1 MKLTVAAMQR
11 ADVWRIAAISAA
23 GAGESVKHVSQVV
36 SWMIRA
42 GNVGTAYRDL
52 TAMEAVLDESHL
64 DWLIVRP
71 VTMVNGPPTERSREV
86 SRFHLNSIIRRSDV
100 SSYLVSAIESEG
112 SLGARKVLL
121 GS

>member
-11 ADVWRIAAISAA
+11 AHVKRIGAVSAA
-23 GAGESVKHVSQVV
+23 GAGESVKDVSQVV

-42 GNVGTAYRDL
+42 GSVGTAYRDL

-71 VTMVNGPPTERSREV
+71 VTLVNGPPTGGTREL
-86 SRFHLNSIIRRSDV
+86 SRFHVNSLVRRSDV
-100 SSYLVSAIESEG
+100 ATYLVSAIDSG
-112 SLGARKVLL
+112 SSLGTRKVLL